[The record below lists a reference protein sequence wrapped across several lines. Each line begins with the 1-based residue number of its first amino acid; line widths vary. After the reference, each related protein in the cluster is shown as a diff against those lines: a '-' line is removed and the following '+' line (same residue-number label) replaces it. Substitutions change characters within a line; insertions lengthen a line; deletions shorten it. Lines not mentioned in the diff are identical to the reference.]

1 MKTTKK
7 GFTLIELIVVIAII
21 GVLAAILVPT
31 MLGYVRKSKIS
42 SANSAASSVYKGIN
56 SALTELDEEGVD
68 VGGLYILTWNGSAW
82 ENADDDD
89 LTLGT
94 AELVGSEGAR
104 FDKKVANFF
113 ADIKKV
119 KYGIAAVKDGGC
131 VAFAG
136 ATDKTYT
143 GTYPGGVVTTDTYSE
158 FKRGSDDAGVK
169 AAIGDAIA
177 VASGTKPNP
186 DNAGDLEIK
195 SGVTDEADF
204 TSLQTNAKAGTAGPI
219 SAD

>member
-82 ENADDDD
+82 ANAGDDDD

-94 AELVGSEGAR
+94 ATLVGSEGAR

-113 ADIKKV
+113 ADIKKI
-119 KYGIAAVKDGGC
+119 KSGIAAIKDGGC

-158 FKRGSDDAGVK
+158 FKRGDNDAGVK
-169 AAIGDAIA
+169 AAISDAVA
-177 VASGTKPNP
+177 VASGTKPDP
-186 DNAGDLEIK
+186 DNAGKLEVK
-195 SGVTDEADF
+195 DDVTDAEDF
-204 TSLQTNAKAGTAGPI
+204 SSLQTAAKTGKAGIVGE
-219 SAD
+219 

>member
-68 VGGLYILTWNGSAW
+68 VGGLYILTRSGSVWA
-82 ENADDDD
+82 ASDTDP
-89 LTLGT
+89 TLATDG
-94 AELVGSEGAR
+94 VCGSEGAR

-113 ADIKKV
+113 ADVKKIKN
-119 KYGIAAVKDGGC
+119 GIAAVKDGGC

-136 ATDKTYT
+136 RTDKTYT
-143 GTYPGGVVTTDTYSE
+143 GTYPGGIVTTDTYSDY
-158 FKRGSDDAGVK
+158 KGDAGVQL
-169 AAIGDAIA
+169 AIADAVA

-186 DNAGDLEIK
+186 DTTAGELAVD
-195 SGVTDEADF
+195 
-204 TSLQTNAKAGTAGPI
+204 TNNGDAASFSWLKTTGAAGTAAFAE
-219 SAD
+219 SAS